1 MQVTA
6 WSNGGTGY
14 GLEIRASDRDRFFD
28 PNWRDVVLEL
38 SGQGQAVVAVSPS
51 FWRHCSE
58 LRSAEIGQWLQRNGL
73 ARWPRGRRPKVIM
86 AHISGNRFAVKLPAD
101 YPGLREHSASRRI

>member
-6 WSNGGTGY
+6 WNNGGAGY

-28 PNWRDVVLEL
+28 RHWRAVVLEL

-51 FWRHCSE
+51 FWRRCSE
-58 LRSAEIGQWLQRNGL
+58 LRSAEIGRWLQRNGL
-73 ARWPRGRRPKVIM
+73 APWPRGRRPKVIM
-86 AHISGNRFAVKLPAD
+86 EHVTGNRFAVKLP
-101 YPGLREHSASRRI
+101 G